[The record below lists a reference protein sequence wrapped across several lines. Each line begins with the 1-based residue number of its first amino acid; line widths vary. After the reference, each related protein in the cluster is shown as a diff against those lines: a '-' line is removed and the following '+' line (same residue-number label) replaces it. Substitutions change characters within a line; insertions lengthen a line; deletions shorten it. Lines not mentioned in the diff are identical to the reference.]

1 MSTGS
6 PATEHPWSTR
16 GSPVSEIEQVTLSMN
31 GFEVNSYV
39 VHAPE
44 GDIVV
49 DAGAEPEK
57 ILGATRAPVAAILV
71 THGHADHVDALEP
84 VRRETGA
91 PVYMHPADAEGRIR
105 DYEPLE
111 DGQAL
116 DVAGLGVRVL
126 HTPGHSPGSV
136 TFVVGHDQI
145 VGDLILPGSVGRTD
159 IQGASWE
166 EIEISIRRVIPLWE
180 EETRLYTGHGPV
192 LMAAEELRTNPY
204 LPPGLS

>member
-1 MSTGS
+1 M
-6 PATEHPWSTR
+6 
-16 GSPVSEIEQVTLSMN
+16 SEIEQVTLSMN

-71 THGHADHVDALEP
+71 THGHADHVDSLEP

-91 PVYMHPADAEGRIR
+91 PVYMHPADAEGKVR
-105 DYEPLE
+105 DYEPLV
-111 DGQAL
+111 DGQAI
-116 DVAGLGVRVL
+116 DVVGLGIRVL

-166 EIEISIRRVIPLWE
+166 EIEVSIRRVIPLWE
-180 EETRLYTGHGPV
+180 EETRLHTGHGPV
-192 LMAAEELRTNPY
+192 LTAVEELRTNPY

>member
-1 MSTGS
+1 MG
-6 PATEHPWSTR
+6 
-16 GSPVSEIEQVTLSMN
+16 

-57 ILGATRAPVAAILV
+57 IMGALRAPVVAILI
-71 THGHADHVDALEP
+71 THGHADHVGALED

-91 PVYMHPADAEGRIR
+91 MVYMHPADAKGAGVKA
-105 DYEPLE
+105 YEPLQ
-111 DGQAL
+111 DGEGMAL
-116 DVAGLGVRVL
+116 AGLGINVL

-136 TFVVGHDQI
+136 SFIVGHDQI

-159 IQGASWE
+159 LGGASWE
-166 EIEISIRRVIPLWE
+166 QIEVSLRRVMPYWE
-180 EETRLYTGHGPV
+180 PATRLFTGHGDV
-192 LMAAEELRTNPY
+192 MVAMEELENNPY
-204 LPPGLS
+204 LPLGVV

>member
-1 MSTGS
+1 L
-6 PATEHPWSTR
+6 A
-16 GSPVSEIEQVTLSMN
+16 EIEQVTLSMD
-31 GFEVNSYV
+31 GFEVNSFV

-57 ILGATRAPVAAILV
+57 ILGAARAPVAAILV

-84 VRRETGA
+84 VRRGTGA
-91 PVYMHPADAEGRIR
+91 PVYIHPADAGGKVR

-111 DGQAL
+111 DGRAL
-116 DVAGLGVRVL
+116 DVAGLGIRVL

-136 TFVVGHDQI
+136 TFVLGHDQI

-159 IQGASWE
+159 IPGASWE
-166 EIEISIRRVIPLWE
+166 EIEVSIRRVIPLWE

-192 LMAAEELRTNPY
+192 LMAVEELRTNPY
-204 LPPGLS
+204 LPFGPS

>member
-1 MSTGS
+1 
-6 PATEHPWSTR
+6 
-16 GSPVSEIEQVTLSMN
+16 VSEIEQVTLSMN

-71 THGHADHVDALEP
+71 THGHADHVDSLEP

-91 PVYMHPADAEGRIR
+91 PVYMHPADAEGKVR
-105 DYEPLE
+105 DYEPLV

-116 DVAGLGVRVL
+116 DVVGLGIRVL

-166 EIEISIRRVIPLWE
+166 EIEVSIRRVIPLWE

-192 LMAAEELRTNPY
+192 LTAIEELRTNPY